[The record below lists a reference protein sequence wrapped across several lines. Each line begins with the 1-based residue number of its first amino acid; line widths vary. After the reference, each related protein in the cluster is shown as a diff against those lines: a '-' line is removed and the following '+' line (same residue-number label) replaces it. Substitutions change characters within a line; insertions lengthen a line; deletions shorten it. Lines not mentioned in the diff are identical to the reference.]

1 MAQFRKY
8 TKTNYP
14 ALERRWLDWWRA
26 DNTFQK
32 SIDQRPADNTYIF
45 YDGPPFITGSPHH
58 GTLLSSI
65 VKDVIPRFKTM
76 VGYRVPRRWGW
87 DCHGLP
93 AEIFVEQ
100 KLGLKDKQAVLDYG
114 LADYNR
120 ACRESMVQTG
130 SEWEDT
136 IARVARWV
144 DFRGAYRTMD
154 NEYIE
159 SVWWA
164 FKRLHEAGKIYEGE
178 KVLPYCPRCATPVS
192 KAEVAM
198 DNSYRQVTDP
208 SLYVKF
214 SPLDPPSDW
223 PTDKPVYFLAWTT
236 TPWTLPANTGLAVS
250 PTMKYRLVDDGR
262 AYYWL
267 GDEVDSIVLAI
278 FLNHQL
284 KTVKDCPGSKLVGLT
299 YQPLFG
305 DHPEGAGRI
314 LSADYVSADEGTG
327 IVHLAP
333 AYGEEDYNL
342 AQAEGLPAIH
352 LVDDG
357 GRYHSGPWAGQSVW
371 EASGAII
378 DHLTEA
384 GRVLQSA
391 RIEHSY
397 PHCHRCH
404 TRLIYKAHPSWFFDV
419 TGQKPQMLT
428 QNETINWFPA
438 HIKTSRFPHTINS
451 APDWNLSRD
460 RFWATPL
467 PVWQAR
473 DQQGQAQ
480 TVVVGSFAE
489 LADLTGQTLEDYH
502 RPFVDELTFARDGLT
517 YRRVDKVLDCWFDS
531 GSMPFAQ
538 YHYPFENK
546 ELFEASFPAD
556 FIVEY
561 VGQVR
566 AWFYYLHVL
575 AVALFDRP
583 AFGNVIVTGT
593 IIGSDGQKISKS
605 LGNYTEPLEVIDTYS
620 ADAYRLTLMRSSVM
634 QGEDFALADKD
645 VADNHRKL
653 QTLRNTLEFFLL
665 YAAADQW
672 PVPEVVEPP
681 TPASCLDCWIIS
693 RLNQFGRQLTGGL
706 ESYNL
711 TIAAAGIATFIDD
724 LSNWYVR
731 RSRRRFWKTENDADK
746 QVAFATLHWVLAEL
760 ARYLAP
766 VCPFLA
772 EEVYQQLHGREV
784 ASVHLADWPSPGP
797 VDDALIEQMSLARII
812 VTDGLAER
820 AAAGIKV
827 RQPLA
832 KLTVT
837 GFGQFDSE
845 LSQIIETELNLK
857 EIAWVEGAERRLEL
871 DIRLTP
877 ELEAEGLVRELVRHI
892 QNLRKQSG
900 LEVSDR
906 IKLGLAVSGP
916 RQSETVSA
924 IQRFDDYIKLEV
936 LAVDLKVLDFPADLY
951 QHSDSISLGPAQV
964 AISLVAVAP

>member
-32 SIDQRPADNTYIF
+32 SIDQRPADNTYVF

-76 VGYRVPRRWGW
+76 AGHRVPRRWGW

-100 KLGLKDKQAVLDYG
+100 QLGLKDKQAVLDYG
-114 LADYNR
+114 LVDYTR

-144 DFRGAYRTMD
+144 DFRGAYKTMD

-178 KVLPYCPRCATPVS
+178 KVLPYCPRCSTPVS

-198 DNSYRQVTDP
+198 DNSYRPVTDP

-214 SPLDPPSDW
+214 SPLNPPSDW

-250 PTMKYRLVDDGR
+250 PEIEYWLIDDR
-262 AYYWL
+262 EAYYWIGANAFIL
-267 GDEVDSIVLAI
+267 FAGYEHEPVD
-278 FLNHQL
+278 NCYGR
-284 KTVKDCPGSKLVGLT
+284 DLVGLT

-305 DHPEGAGRI
+305 PHPEGAGRI
-314 LSADYVSADEGTG
+314 LASDCISDEEGTG

-333 AYGEEDYNL
+333 AYGEEDYDL

-352 LVDDG
+352 LVDERG
-357 GRYHSGPWAGQSVW
+357 CYQSGDWAGQSVW
-371 EASGAII
+371 DASPAII
-378 DHLTEA
+378 EALTRKA
-384 GRVLQSA
+384 RVFHSDT
-391 RIEHSY
+391 ISHSY

-419 TGQKPQMLT
+419 AGQKPQMLT
-428 QNETINWFPA
+428 QNEVINWFPA
-438 HIKTSRFPHTINS
+438 HIKTSRFPHTIES

-467 PVWQAR
+467 PVWQGR
-473 DQQGQAQ
+473 GKQGQTH

-502 RPFVDELTFARDGLT
+502 RPFVDELTFVRDGIT

-546 ELFEASFPAD
+546 ELFDASFPAD

-583 AFGNVIVTGT
+583 AFKNVIVTGT
-593 IIGSDGQKISKS
+593 ITGSDGQKISKS
-605 LGNYTEPLEVIDTYS
+605 LGNYTEPLEVIDAYS

-653 QTLRNTLEFFLL
+653 ETLRNTLEFFLL

-672 PVPEVVEPP
+672 PVPELAEPL
-681 TPASCLDCWIIS
+681 TSTSCLDRWIIS

-706 ESYNL
+706 ETYNL
-711 TIAAAGIATFIDD
+711 TAAAAPIPVFIDD

-731 RSRRRFWKTENDADK
+731 RSRRRFWKTENDDDK
-746 QVAFATLHWVLAEL
+746 QVAFATLYWVLFEL

-772 EEVYQQLHGREV
+772 EEIYQQLHGQEA
-784 ASVHLADWPSPGP
+784 ASVHLADWPAPGP
-797 VDDALIEQMSLARII
+797 VDDSLIEQMSLARII

-837 GFGQFDSE
+837 GFGQLDSE

-857 EIAWVEGAERRLEL
+857 EIAWVEGEERRLEL

-906 IKLGLAVSGP
+906 IKLALAVSGSK
-916 RQSETVSA
+916 QSEAAGA
-924 IQRFDDYIKLEV
+924 IQRFGDYIKLEA
-936 LAVDLKVLDFPADLY
+936 LATDLKVLGLPSRPLPAFRFHLTGSNQGCY
-951 QHSDSISLGPAQV
+951 
-964 AISLVAVAP
+964 